1 MAGAAPRDVATPPPR
16 GTLKRSEGS
25 RGTYADSRGSVSV
38 VDAFDEFSGDE
49 YARKLY
55 VQLAKIPVIGEGVE
69 RMTKAERERRLR
81 IARNAVKIIQ
91 EGFRNWVGRFRKEK
105 ESWKVTSRGYLT
117 YTSVRPRDRIAG

>member
-16 GTLKRSEGS
+16 GALKRSEGS
-25 RGTYADSRGSVSV
+25 RGTYSDSRGSVSV

-69 RMTKAERERRLR
+69 RMTKAGQSKVFGLSL
-81 IARNAVKIIQ
+81 
-91 EGFRNWVGRFRKEK
+91 GRT
-105 ESWKVTSRGYLT
+105 V
-117 YTSVRPRDRIAG
+117 

>member
-1 MAGAAPRDVATPPPR
+1 MAGAAPNTSPPR
-16 GTLKRSEGS
+16 TALKRAEGS

-105 ESWKVTSRGYLT
+105 ESWKVTSRSYLT

>member
-1 MAGAAPRDVATPPPR
+1 MAGAAPRDVATTSPNTSPPR
-16 GTLKRSEGS
+16 TALKRAEGS
-25 RGTYADSRGSVSV
+25 RGTYSDSRGSVSV

-91 EGFRNWVGRFRKEK
+91 EGFRSWVGRFRKEK
-105 ESWKVTSRGYLT
+105 ESWKVTSRSYLT
-117 YTSVRPRDRIAG
+117 YTYT